1 MAANGKKLFGAGIV
15 VAGMLAL
22 AASGVFTHHQPA
34 PSPLKQDFAVATA
47 PAAQKPMARA
57 GWDYSGA
64 DDAASFK
71 TDVSAIEKTKPV
83 FVMLH
88 GPDCPHCQDLTAQLH
103 QIQDQHLAPTDFDVV
118 LVDIY
123 RFPGITRSLMQGHG
137 VPETHV
143 YYGGDKPVVF
153 SGAPETVQPLLDLMQ
168 QIQDIRAQNGTTAP
182 APKPG
187 A

>member
-22 AASGVFTHHQPA
+22 AASGVFTHHQSTP
-34 PSPLKQDFAVATA
+34 PLKQDFTVATA
-47 PAAQKPMARA
+47 PVAQTPMART

-64 DDAASFK
+64 DAAASFK
-71 TDVSAIEKTKPV
+71 ADVAALEKTKPV

-88 GPDCPHCQDLTAQLH
+88 DPDCSHCQDLTAQLH
-103 QIQDQHLAPTDFDVV
+103 QIQDQHLSPVDFDVV
-118 LVDIY
+118 RVDIY
-123 RFPGITRSLMQGHG
+123 RFPAVTRSLMQGQG

-143 YYGGDKPVVF
+143 YYGGDKPFVF
-153 SGAPETVQPLLDLMQ
+153 SGTPETVKPLLDLMQ
-168 QIQDIRAQNGTTAP
+168 QIQDIQAQNAKTTAP